1 MQIVDLLKKSKEL
14 YLENQGKTGMCWCIK
29 VIANEGKS
37 KEELQ
42 KIGHVPYT
50 YIKAIIPEFTP
61 EFFGATP
68 RRKKVKA
75 FNIGLEFWWD
85 VNDSESRIKAFDK
98 LIKLYEDVYREFM
111 W

>member
-1 MQIVDLLKKSKEL
+1 MLISELLTEAKKL
-14 YLENQGKTGMCWCIK
+14 YLKNIGKAGMCWCIK

-37 KEELQ
+37 REELQ

-68 RRKKVKA
+68 RRKCVKA

-85 VNDSESRIKAFDK
+85 INDSESRIKAFDK
-98 LIKLYEDVYREFM
+98 LIKLYENVYKEFV